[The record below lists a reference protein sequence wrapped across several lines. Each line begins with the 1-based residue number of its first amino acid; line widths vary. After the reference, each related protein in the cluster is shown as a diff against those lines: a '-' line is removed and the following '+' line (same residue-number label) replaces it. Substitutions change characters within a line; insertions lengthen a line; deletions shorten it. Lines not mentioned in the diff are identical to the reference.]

1 MVKILVADPQLH
13 VRRALRVLLER
24 QAGARVIDEVSSGDE
39 LEIHIT
45 RSRPDVLILDLDLPQ
60 FQPETGLMTLR
71 RHHPHMLMIVWSGRD
86 ENRCLAMA
94 AGADLFIAKNKPPD
108 ELLAALQQH
117 AFC

>member
-1 MVKILVADPQLH
+1 
-13 VRRALRVLLER
+13 
-24 QAGARVIDEVSSGDE
+24 
-39 LEIHIT
+39 
-45 RSRPDVLILDLDLPQ
+45 
-60 FQPETGLMTLR
+60 
-71 RHHPHMLMIVWSGRD
+71 MIVWSGRD